1 MLTYLVFLY
10 KLIKAINKFRK
21 YTDRYFVHAF
31 RYILFHRGIIVFFIF
46 ILTLIAIQG
55 YILLSFENA
64 DIRNLIIVLIIA
76 ILLIRSFFHIKN
88 YRYRTIRLKK
98 RLVIISDKINNNT
111 QSKRET
117 LKELIKMFTM
127 SHFLITVERAKVNE
141 KILKCISLI
150 INDQL
155 DDSDKLV
162 LSDIE
167 KFYTK
172 SIFGVE
178 KKISNSIKTKN
189 NYLFF
194 LPLKT
199 DLETIRNIDEE
210 LFDFFI
216 FLILHQDYDIP
227 FFIIKNGI
235 RIKL

>member
-10 KLIKAINKFRK
+10 KIIKAINEFRK
-21 YTDRYFVHAF
+21 YTNRYSVYAF
-31 RYILFHRGIIVFFIF
+31 RYILFYYGVIVFFIF
-46 ILTLIAIQG
+46 ILTLIVIQG

-64 DIRNLIIVLIIA
+64 GIKDLIIVSIIA
-76 ILLIRSFFHIKN
+76 ILLIRSFFYVNN

-98 RLVIISDKINNNT
+98 RLVVISDKINNNV

-117 LKELIKMFTM
+117 LKKLIKMFTM

-155 DDSDKLV
+155 DDKDKLV
-162 LSDIE
+162 LSDIK

-172 SIFGVE
+172 SIFDIE
-178 KKISNSIKTKN
+178 RKTNNSIKAKN

-199 DLETIRNIDEE
+199 NLETIKNIDEE

-227 FFIIKNGI
+227 LFIIKNGI